1 LGKEESLAE
10 RKSVLEEK
18 ALKLLQND
26 LQDQILTIQ
35 LNNEKM
41 GGRVT
46 PLSMEQLLSNR
57 LKMTIDEFERFI
69 EQSELDLGDEED
81 ELAQLTQVL
90 LKE

>member
-1 LGKEESLAE
+1 
-10 RKSVLEEK
+10 
-18 ALKLLQND
+18 
-26 LQDQILTIQ
+26 
-35 LNNEKM
+35 M